1 MKKILIVL
9 VFMLLCEMS
18 ALAGDIG
25 LGIKFYK
32 IKNPNIQM
40 PLLITAVEEN
50 SPAYKA
56 NLKTNDLIIKINDID
71 TKNIPIQECI
81 AILSNNS
88 KSKIKFEISD
98 SNYLNKQIITIK
110 PKSGFKTETGNV
122 DFSIRNLSQSYIFP
136 ILKQENSID
145 VLLSNYFETRKPDYR
160 WKNFTNKEID
170 QKDIL
175 KIQEP
180 YRAYLKNKN
189 DMEFNKN
196 LYDSINIF
204 IKQYQELYKIEL
216 NDVKNILVA
225 YGKINTTASDE
236 DVIKTIKSLNINNS
250 DYFLDFSLNRRKE
263 RIKTWSTMANEIYS
277 YSIAY
282 EKRQKAN
289 TQTKTPYFV
298 DNTDFREILWGWQNA
313 KVPQKNGIYVISSG
327 TGAYILQSVSGG
339 LLVTAQPTRLSV
351 NPRIIYILSKRQY
364 ADNDWIKD
372 NLFMVFDGYYSY
384 KNALGIVNKIYKFKE
399 IPQEEYWNR
408 IRPQKY
414 YFIN

>member
-1 MKKILIVL
+1 
-9 VFMLLCEMS
+9 
-18 ALAGDIG
+18 
-25 LGIKFYK
+25 
-32 IKNPNIQM
+32 
-40 PLLITAVEEN
+40 
-50 SPAYKA
+50 
-56 NLKTNDLIIKINDID
+56 
-71 TKNIPIQECI
+71 
-81 AILSNNS
+81 
-88 KSKIKFEISD
+88 
-98 SNYLNKQIITIK
+98 
-110 PKSGFKTETGNV
+110 
-122 DFSIRNLSQSYIFP
+122 
-136 ILKQENSID
+136 
-145 VLLSNYFETRKPDYR
+145 
-160 WKNFTNKEID
+160 
-170 QKDIL
+170 
-175 KIQEP
+175 
-180 YRAYLKNKN
+180 
-189 DMEFNKN
+189 
-196 LYDSINIF
+196 
-204 IKQYQELYKIEL
+204 
-216 NDVKNILVA
+216 
-225 YGKINTTASDE
+225 
-236 DVIKTIKSLNINNS
+236 
-250 DYFLDFSLNRRKE
+250 
-263 RIKTWSTMANEIYS
+263 MANEIYS